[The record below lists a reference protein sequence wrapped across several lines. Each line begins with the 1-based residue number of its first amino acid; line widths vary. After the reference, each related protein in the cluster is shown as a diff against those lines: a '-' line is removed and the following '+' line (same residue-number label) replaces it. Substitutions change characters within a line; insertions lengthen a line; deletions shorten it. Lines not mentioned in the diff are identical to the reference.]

1 MRYRGYLLTLLL
13 SSLLLL
19 SGCGN
24 SDSGKVQLAGGGDK
38 ILSEFSFTDL
48 EGRVRNSK
56 EWAGKVLVVNF
67 WATWCP
73 PCRKEMPLFVE
84 TQKKYA
90 DKGLQ
95 FVGIAIDDPHMV
107 QDFYDVYGINFPV
120 LIGDAEAIKLSNRMG
135 NRFDSLP
142 FTAIYD
148 RDGNKRYIQAGEITA
163 EALEKQLES
172 LF

>member
-1 MRYRGYLLTLLL
+1 MRYYRYLLTLLL
-13 SSLLLL
+13 SSLLIL
-19 SGCGN
+19 SGC
-24 SDSGKVQLAGGGDK
+24 DSSNGKVQLAGGGDET
-38 ILSEFSFTDL
+38 LSEFSFTDL
-48 EGRVRNSK
+48 EGKVRNST
-56 EWAGKVLVVNF
+56 EWADKVLVVNF

-73 PCRKEMPLFVE
+73 PCRKEMPLFVD

-90 DKGLQ
+90 GKGVQ

-120 LIGDAEAIKLSNRMG
+120 LIGDADAIKLSNSMG

-163 EALEKQLES
+163 ETLEKQLKT
-172 LF
+172 LL